1 MGMKISEAAS
11 LAGVSVR
18 TLHHYDQIG
27 VLVPSETTETG
38 YRLYSEENLET
49 LQQIIFFKEL
59 GFPLKKIREILN
71 NPSFNRYEALL
82 LQKNMLVEKRNRAE
96 RMIRLIDKT
105 IQHTKGEINMTNEE
119 KFEGIHFHDDRYEQ
133 EARERFGD
141 EAIDETNQKLGKLS
155 SRKQQ
160 ELSDH
165 WEAMFQRMAGLTA
178 QAPDSREVQAAIKE
192 WYTFLNQHFGKYT
205 PEAFAGLGRLYIED
219 ERFTQNIDQYKEGL
233 AQFMSE
239 AMTVF
244 SQKKE

>member
-1 MGMKISEAAS
+1 MKISEAAS

-59 GFPLKKIREILN
+59 GFPLKKIRDILN
-71 NPSFNRYEALL
+71 NPSFNRHEALL

-119 KFEGIHFHDDRYEQ
+119 K
-133 EARERFGD
+133 
-141 EAIDETNQKLGKLS
+141 
-155 SRKQQ
+155 
-160 ELSDH
+160 
-165 WEAMFQRMAGLTA
+165 
-178 QAPDSREVQAAIKE
+178 V
-192 WYTFLNQHFGKYT
+192 
-205 PEAFAGLGRLYIED
+205 
-219 ERFTQNIDQYKEGL
+219 
-233 AQFMSE
+233 
-239 AMTVF
+239 
-244 SQKKE
+244 